1 MKIRQVSDL
10 HLEFSDIHIKNDD
23 NCDVLILGGDICV
36 VDDLKS
42 TPVATTWNDAEESV
56 SNRVTRGMRYRD
68 FFLRVSF
75 QFPHVFYVLGNH
87 EHYNGKIDQSR
98 EILESTFGYLGISN
112 IYILENDT
120 KIIQDRNH
128 DTGEV
133 TDVTFVGGTL
143 WTDMNKGDPLTMY
156 HLEHS
161 MSDFSRI
168 RIAKEHFRKFLP
180 QRAMI
185 EHQKTKQYI
194 AHVIDNLPKDARVVV
209 VTHHTPSFQSTHEK
223 YATETLMNGGYHSEL
238 SEFILDRPKI
248 KLWTH
253 GHTHDCFDYMIG
265 DCRVVCNPRGYETSN
280 FSEHSGWNPN
290 ITLEI

>member
-10 HLEFSDIHIKNDD
+10 HLEFSDIHIKNHD

-42 TPVATTWNDAEESV
+42 TPVATTWGDAQDSV

-68 FFLRVSF
+68 FFQRVSF
-75 QFPHVFYVLGNH
+75 QFPHVIYVLGNH

-98 EILESTFGYLGISN
+98 EILENTFGYLGIQN
-112 IYILENDT
+112 IHILENDT
-120 KIIQDRNH
+120 KEINGVH
-128 DTGEV
+128 
-133 TDVTFVGGTL
+133 FVGGTL

-156 HLEHS
+156 HLERS

-168 RIAKEHFRKFLP
+168 RVAKENFKKFLP
-180 QRAMI
+180 YRAMM

-194 AHVIDNLPKDARVVV
+194 GHVIDNLPQDSQVVV
-209 VTHHTPSFQSTHEK
+209 VTHHTPSFQSSHEK
-223 YATETLMNGGYHSEL
+223 YVNETLMNGGYHSEL

-265 DCRVVCNPRGYETSN
+265 GCRVVCNPRGYETDN
-280 FSEHSGWNPN
+280 FSEHTQWNQDL
-290 ITLEI
+290 TLEI